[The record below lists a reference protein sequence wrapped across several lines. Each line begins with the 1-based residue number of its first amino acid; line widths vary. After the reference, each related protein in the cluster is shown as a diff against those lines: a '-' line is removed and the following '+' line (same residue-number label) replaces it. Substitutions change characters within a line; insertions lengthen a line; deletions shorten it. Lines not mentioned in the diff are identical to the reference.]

1 MRVRM
6 GRTVYHSHA
15 SDCLLF
21 LFILLPISQKRQYK
35 KAMNSANTV
44 DYSVIGIYSMLMV
57 VVGLYVMRFN
67 RSAIEY
73 FRGGSRIPWLVAG
86 LSCFMSGFSAWT
98 FTGAAGVA
106 YQAGVA
112 AIGLYIGNA
121 ASFLLGY
128 FVFAARWRRTRITTV
143 MEYLSDRFNPA
154 THQTFSWVT
163 IFFQLFTSASTLY
176 GLSLFISSAC
186 GFPVTWTILGAGA
199 LIIFYCV
206 IGGLWAVVMTDFLQA
221 SILMPFCL
229 VLVITSL
236 ARVGGVSGLVHS
248 LPPQMKTLHLTG
260 EFGWIYL
267 ASWTI
272 MVSFGYNTSAMAQ
285 RYFSVDDERSARKV
299 ALLCAVLFFVGAFVW
314 FIPPM
319 AMRVVYPNLA
329 TIWPHF
335 ANAGEASYA
344 TASLTLLPHG
354 LIGVM
359 LAAMFS
365 ATMANLS
372 AQFNLKSAIL
382 SKDVYQTL
390 FRKNAGDH
398 ELLVVGWIT
407 TFLVGATTTV
417 LAAGMAASGK
427 SVFDIMLTFNT
438 LISLA
443 YGPPALLGLVV
454 RRTPPWSGMASFI
467 TGLVLGVLGAFVFDW
482 SLIQQVAIIIP
493 SSFGVFFLSGLLDRG
508 DNAGRARLFKNLNT
522 PVDVAHELKDSPD
535 YTAPVFRFLSA
546 TVATIGAL
554 SLLLLFTAPVSQRG
568 TILWFSGLTLTI
580 SAGLWLVRRSPSAVK
595 PTPQALAAPSHD

>member
-1 MRVRM
+1 
-6 GRTVYHSHA
+6 
-15 SDCLLF
+15 
-21 LFILLPISQKRQYK
+21 
-35 KAMNSANTV
+35 MNAANQV
-44 DYSVIGIYSMLMV
+44 DYSVIGIYGLLMV

-67 RSAIEY
+67 RGAAEY

-106 YQAGVA
+106 YSHGIA
-112 AIGLYIGNA
+112 AVGLYIGNA

-128 FVFAARWRRTRITTV
+128 FVFATRWRRSRVTTV
-143 MEYLSDRFNPA
+143 MEYLSDRFNPV

-176 GLSLFISSAC
+176 GLSLFISTAC
-186 GFPVTWTILGAGA
+186 GFPVTWTIIGAGG

-206 IGGLWAVVMTDFLQA
+206 IGGLWAVVVTDFLQA

-236 ARVGGVSGLVHS
+236 GKVGGVTGLAHS
-248 LPPQMKTLHLTG
+248 LPPEMKTLHFTG

-267 ASWTI
+267 FSWTI

-299 ALLCAVLFFVGAFVW
+299 ALLCSCLFFVGAFLW
-314 FIPPM
+314 FLPPM
-319 AMRVVYPNLA
+319 AMRIVYPDLHTVWPTLA
-329 TIWPHF
+329 NPS
-335 ANAGEASYA
+335 EASYA
-344 TASLTLLPHG
+344 VASLTLLPHG

-390 FRKNAGDH
+390 IRKTASER
-398 ELLVVGWIT
+398 ELLLVGWIN
-407 TFLVGATTTV
+407 TFLIGATTTAI
-417 LAAGMAASGK
+417 AAIMAASGK
-427 SVFDIMLTFNT
+427 SVFQIMLTFNT

-454 RRTPPWSGMASFI
+454 RRTPAWSGLASFM
-467 TGLVLGVLGAFVFDW
+467 TGLVLGMLGAFVFHW

-493 SSFGVFFLSGLLDRG
+493 CSFGVFFLSGLLDRG
-508 DNAGRARLFKNLNT
+508 DSPGRARLFKNLNT
-522 PVDVAHELKDSPD
+522 PVNVAVELKDSPD
-535 YTAPVFRFLSA
+535 FTSQVFQFLSLTIACIGVLSLVLLLTAP
-546 TVATIGAL
+546 
-554 SLLLLFTAPVSQRG
+554 PNQRG
-568 TILWFSGLTLTI
+568 TILWFAGLTLAI
-580 SAGLWLVRRSPSAVK
+580 SVALRFVRASARTK
-595 PTPQALAAPSHD
+595 AELAAKLKDGLPVPTHTS

>member
-1 MRVRM
+1 M
-6 GRTVYHSHA
+6 S
-15 SDCLLF
+15 
-21 LFILLPISQKRQYK
+21 
-35 KAMNSANTV
+35 SANAV
-44 DYSVIGIYSMLMV
+44 DYSVIGIYGLLMV

-67 RSAIEY
+67 RGAAEY
-73 FRGGSRIPWLVAG
+73 FRGGSRVPWLVAG

-106 YQAGVA
+106 YRAGIA
-112 AIGLYIGNA
+112 ATGLYIGNA

-128 FVFAARWRRTRITTV
+128 FVFAKRWRRSRVTTV
-143 MEYLSDRFNPA
+143 MEYLSDRFNPV

-186 GFPVTWTILGAGA
+186 GLPVHWTIIGAGA

-206 IGGLWAVVMTDFLQA
+206 VGGLWAVVMTDFLQA

-236 ARVGGVSGLVHS
+236 ARVGGPAGLIHA
-248 LPPQMKTLHLTG
+248 LPAELKTLHVSG

-267 ASWTI
+267 LSWTI

-299 ALLCAVLFFVGAFVW
+299 ALLCCGLFFVGAFLW

-319 AMRVVYPNLA
+319 AMRVLYPDLRTVWPALA
-329 TIWPHF
+329 NPS
-335 ANAGEASYA
+335 EAAYA
-344 TASLTLLPHG
+344 VASLTLLPHG

-382 SKDVYQTL
+382 SKDVYQKL
-390 FRKNAGDH
+390 IRKSASDR
-398 ELLVVGWIT
+398 ELLLVGWIT
-407 TFLVGATTTV
+407 TLLIGATTTAI
-417 LAAGMAASGK
+417 AAIMAASGK
-427 SVFDIMLTFNT
+427 SVFQIMLTFNT
-438 LISLA
+438 LMSLA

-454 RRTPPWSGMASFI
+454 RRTPGWSGLASFL
-467 TGLVLGVLGAFVFDW
+467 TGLVLGILGAFVFHW

-493 SSFGVFFLSGLLDRG
+493 SSFGVFFLSGFFDRG
-508 DNAGRARLFKNLNT
+508 DNAGREHLFRNLNT
-522 PVDVAHELKDSPD
+522 PVNVAVELKESPD
-535 YTAPVFRFLSA
+535 FTREVFKFLSR
-546 TVATIGAL
+546 TITGIGLL
-554 SLLLLFTAPVSQRG
+554 SLLLLGTAPTNQRG
-568 TILWFSGLTLTI
+568 TVVWFAVLTLLI
-580 SAGLWLVRRSPSAVK
+580 GVSLGLLRAAGKRKQLPEYNPVSR
-595 PTPQALAAPSHD
+595 

>member
-1 MRVRM
+1 M
-6 GRTVYHSHA
+6 TT
-15 SDCLLF
+15 
-21 LFILLPISQKRQYK
+21 
-35 KAMNSANTV
+35 ANTV
-44 DYSVIGIYSMLMV
+44 DYLVIGLYGLLMV
-57 VVGLYVMRFN
+57 LVGLYVMRFN
-67 RSAIEY
+67 RGAAEY

-106 YQAGVA
+106 YRAGIA
-112 AIGLYIGNA
+112 ATGLYIGNA

-128 FVFAARWRRTRITTV
+128 FVFARRWRRSRVTTV
-143 MEYLSDRFNPA
+143 MEYLSDRFNPV

-186 GFPVTWTILGAGA
+186 GFPVTWTIFGAGA
-199 LIIFYCV
+199 LIVFYCV
-206 IGGLWAVVMTDFLQA
+206 VGGLWAVVMTDFLQA
-221 SILMPFCL
+221 SILMPFCI

-236 ARVGGVSGLVHS
+236 VKVGGPSGLMHS
-248 LPPQMKTLHLTG
+248 LPSSMKSLPVTG

-267 ASWTI
+267 FSWTI

-285 RYFSVDDERSARKV
+285 RYFSVDDERSAGRV
-299 ALLCAVLFFVGAFVW
+299 ALLCSVLFFAGAFLW

-319 AMRVVYPNLA
+319 AVRVLYPDLHSVWPALA
-329 TIWPHF
+329 NP
-335 ANAGEASYA
+335 GEAAYA
-344 TASLTLLPHG
+344 VASLTLLPHG
-354 LIGVM
+354 LIGIM

-382 SKDVYQTL
+382 SKDVYQKL
-390 FRKNAGDH
+390 FRTSASDH

-407 TFLVGATTTV
+407 TLLIGGTTTGVAV
-417 LAAGMAASGK
+417 LMAASGK
-427 SVFDIMLTFNT
+427 SVFQVMLTFNT

-454 RRTPPWSGMASFI
+454 RRTPPWSGLASFT
-467 TGLVLGVLGAFVFDW
+467 TGLVLGILGAFVFHW

-493 SSFGVFFLSGLLDRG
+493 ASFGVFFISGLFDRG
-508 DNAGRARLFKNLNT
+508 DNPGRARLFANLNT
-522 PVDVAHELKDSPD
+522 PVNVAVELRDSPD
-535 YTAPVFRFLSA
+535 FTGEVFRFLSR
-546 TVATIGAL
+546 TIACIGLL
-554 SLLLLFTAPVSQRG
+554 SLLLLVTAPAGQRG
-568 TILWFSGLTLTI
+568 TILWFAGLTLLI
-580 SAGLWLVRRSPSAVK
+580 SVSLGFVKAAEPERIQPKLSPAPSRRS
-595 PTPQALAAPSHD
+595 

>member
-1 MRVRM
+1 MGMRSVN
-6 GRTVYHSHA
+6 A
-15 SDCLLF
+15 
-21 LFILLPISQKRQYK
+21 
-35 KAMNSANTV
+35 V
-44 DYSVIGIYSMLMV
+44 DYVVIGLYALLMV
-57 VVGLYVMRFN
+57 LVGLYVMRFN
-67 RSAIEY
+67 RSAAEY

-106 YQAGVA
+106 YSHGIA
-112 AIGLYIGNA
+112 AVGLYIGNA

-128 FVFAARWRRTRITTV
+128 FVFATRWRRSRVTTV
-143 MEYLSDRFNPA
+143 MEYLSDRFNPV

-176 GLSLFISSAC
+176 GLSLFISTAC
-186 GFPVTWTILGAGA
+186 GFPVTWTIIGAGA

-206 IGGLWAVVMTDFLQA
+206 IGGLWAVVVTDFLQA

-236 ARVGGVSGLVHS
+236 AKVGGVAGLVHS
-248 LPPQMKTLHLTG
+248 LPPQMKTLHFSG
-260 EFGWIYL
+260 EFGWVYL
-267 ASWTI
+267 LSWTI

-285 RYFSVDDERSARKV
+285 RYFSVDDERSSRKV
-299 ALLCAVLFFVGAFVW
+299 ALLCCCLFFVGAFLW
-314 FIPPM
+314 FLPPM
-319 AMRVVYPNLA
+319 AMRVVYPDLH
-329 TIWPHF
+329 TIWPSL
-335 ANAGEASYA
+335 ANPSEASYA
-344 TASLTLLPHG
+344 VASLTLLPHG

-390 FRKNAGDH
+390 IRKSASER
-398 ELLVVGWIT
+398 ELLVVGWIN
-407 TFLVGATTTV
+407 TFLVGAMTTAIAT
-417 LAAGMAASGK
+417 LMAASGK
-427 SVFDIMLTFNT
+427 SVFQIMLTFNT

-454 RRTPPWSGMASFI
+454 RRTPPWSGLTSFM
-467 TGLVLGVLGAFVFDW
+467 TGLVLGVLGAFVLHW

-493 SSFGVFFLSGLLDRG
+493 SSFGIFFLSGLLDSG
-508 DNAGRARLFKNLNT
+508 DNVGRARLFRNLNT
-522 PVDVAHELKDSPD
+522 PVNVGVELKDSPD
-535 YTAPVFRFLSA
+535 FTGEVFRFLSR
-546 TVATIGAL
+546 TIACIGLL
-554 SLLLLFTAPVSQRG
+554 SLLLLLTAPSNQRG
-568 TILWFSGLTLTI
+568 TIRWFAGLTLSI
-580 SAGLWLVRRSPSAVK
+580 SVALRFVQASATQTDVAVNYKRSVPIPSRDA
-595 PTPQALAAPSHD
+595 

>member
-1 MRVRM
+1 M
-6 GRTVYHSHA
+6 S
-15 SDCLLF
+15 
-21 LFILLPISQKRQYK
+21 
-35 KAMNSANTV
+35 SANAV
-44 DYSVIGIYSMLMV
+44 DYSVIGIYGLLMV

-67 RSAIEY
+67 RGAAEY

-106 YQAGVA
+106 YRAGIA
-112 AIGLYIGNA
+112 ATGLYVGNA

-128 FVFAARWRRTRITTV
+128 FVFAQRWRRSRVTTV
-143 MEYLSDRFNPA
+143 MEYLSDRFNPV

-186 GFPVTWTILGAGA
+186 GFPVHWTIIGAGA

-206 IGGLWAVVMTDFLQA
+206 VGGLWAVVMTDFLQA

-236 ARVGGVSGLVHS
+236 ARVGGPAGLIHA
-248 LPPQMKTLHLTG
+248 LPPEMKTLHVSG

-267 ASWTI
+267 LSWTI

-299 ALLCAVLFFVGAFVW
+299 ALLCCGLFFAGAFLW

-319 AMRVVYPNLA
+319 AMRVLYPDLRTVWPALA
-329 TIWPHF
+329 NPS
-335 ANAGEASYA
+335 EAAYA
-344 TASLTLLPHG
+344 VASLTLLPHG

-382 SKDVYQTL
+382 SKDVYQKL
-390 FRKNAGDH
+390 IRKSAGDR
-398 ELLVVGWIT
+398 ELLLVGWIT
-407 TFLVGATTTV
+407 TLLIGATTTAI
-417 LAAGMAASGK
+417 AAIMAASGK
-427 SVFDIMLTFNT
+427 SVFQIMLTFNT

-454 RRTPPWSGMASFI
+454 RRTPAWSGLASFL
-467 TGLVLGVLGAFVFDW
+467 TGLVLGILGAFVFHW

-493 SSFGVFFLSGLLDRG
+493 SSFGVFFLSGFFDRG
-508 DNAGRARLFKNLNT
+508 DNPGREHLFRNLNT
-522 PVDVAHELKDSPD
+522 PINIEVELKESPD
-535 YTAPVFRFLSA
+535 FTREVFQFLSR
-546 TVATIGAL
+546 TIIAIGLL
-554 SLLLLFTAPVSQRG
+554 SLLLLGTAPTNQRS
-568 TILWFSGLTLTI
+568 TVVWFAGLTLLIGVSLGLMRT
-580 SAGLWLVRRSPSAVK
+580 AGKRKQIPEYTAV
-595 PTPQALAAPSHD
+595 SR

>member
-1 MRVRM
+1 
-6 GRTVYHSHA
+6 
-15 SDCLLF
+15 
-21 LFILLPISQKRQYK
+21 
-35 KAMNSANTV
+35 MNSANAV
-44 DYSVIGIYSMLMV
+44 DYSVIGIYSLLMV

-106 YQAGVA
+106 YQAGIA
-112 AIGLYIGNA
+112 AIGLYLGNA

-176 GLSLFISSAC
+176 GLSLFISAAC
-186 GFPVTWTILGAGA
+186 GLPITWTILGAGA
-199 LIIFYCV
+199 LIVFYCV
-206 IGGLWAVVMTDFLQA
+206 IGGLWAVVVTDFLQA

-248 LPPQMKTLHLTG
+248 LPPPLKTLHFSG

-267 ASWTI
+267 FSWTI

-299 ALLCAVLFFVGAFVW
+299 ALLCSGPFFVGAFLW
-314 FIPPM
+314 FLPPM
-319 AMRVVYPNLA
+319 AMRAIYPQLPRMGLPDA
-329 TIWPHF
+329 S
-335 ANAGEASYA
+335 EAAYA
-344 TASLTLLPHG
+344 VASLTLLPHG

-372 AQFNLKSAIL
+372 AQFNVKSAIL
-382 SKDVYQTL
+382 TKDVYQSL
-390 FRKNAGDH
+390 LRKSAGEH
-398 ELLVVGWIT
+398 ELLIVGWIT
-407 TFLVGATTTV
+407 TL
-417 LAAGMAASGK
+417 
-427 SVFDIMLTFNT
+427 
-438 LISLA
+438 LI
-443 YGPPALLGLVV
+443 GG
-454 RRTPPWSGMASFI
+454 
-467 TGLVLGVLGAFVFDW
+467 
-482 SLIQQVAIIIP
+482 
-493 SSFGVFFLSGLLDRG
+493 
-508 DNAGRARLFKNLNT
+508 
-522 PVDVAHELKDSPD
+522 
-535 YTAPVFRFLSA
+535 
-546 TVATIGAL
+546 
-554 SLLLLFTAPVSQRG
+554 
-568 TILWFSGLTLTI
+568 
-580 SAGLWLVRRSPSAVK
+580 
-595 PTPQALAAPSHD
+595 